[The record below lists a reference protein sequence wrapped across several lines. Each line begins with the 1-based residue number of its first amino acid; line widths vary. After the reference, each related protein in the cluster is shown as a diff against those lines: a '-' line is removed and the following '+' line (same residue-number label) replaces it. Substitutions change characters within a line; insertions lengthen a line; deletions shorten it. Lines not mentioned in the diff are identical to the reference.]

1 MPTYGT
7 YCRVPS
13 LAGVLDLISSSP
25 CDSVNLDSQNRQ
37 KFFKSMVFKILPFLS
52 TSRELEFYFFGFDLR
67 PVLFRHWVIFKAVVS
82 HRRLNRLVFTTPC
95 QNLPLNRMC
104 LEVSV
109 TALCIPWNAFFSLE
123 QIKTCKVAGGTYSVE
138 LFGLWN
144 HSPSGLF
151 TETRVQQA
159 VDVDICEAFC
169 WMIWNDFYLPPLFP
183 LQSQLF
189 PQFSL
194 HSHIF
199 PPFSTTFPIFSIS
212 PTFPPFP
219 TSSLTFLHFP
229 YLLSYIPLFSHAL
242 QTFIPF
248 FPYCH
253 LSHLSPLTPQVIAR

>member
-1 MPTYGT
+1 
-7 YCRVPS
+7 
-13 LAGVLDLISSSP
+13 
-25 CDSVNLDSQNRQ
+25 
-37 KFFKSMVFKILPFLS
+37 MVFKILPFLS

-199 PPFSTTFPIFSIS
+199 PPFTQHSQFFPPFPLFSHLFLRRPLHSYIFPIFS
-212 PTFPPFP
+212 PTFP
-219 TSSLTFLHFP
+219 SFLMH
-229 YLLSYIPLFSHAL
+229 SKHLF
-242 QTFIPF
+242 PF
-248 FPYCH
+248 FHIVTCPTFP
-253 LSHLSPLTPQVIAR
+253 LSPPKW